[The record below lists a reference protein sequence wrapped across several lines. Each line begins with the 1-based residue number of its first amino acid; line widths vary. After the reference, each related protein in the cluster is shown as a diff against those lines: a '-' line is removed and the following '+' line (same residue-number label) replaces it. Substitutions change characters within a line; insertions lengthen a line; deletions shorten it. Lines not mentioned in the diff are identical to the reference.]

1 MAISSRKIRNRLSK
15 EKYALEGQ
23 HKHLLKEVQK
33 QREIYKFEDEI
44 EKETKQLNITKN
56 FVDTS
61 LQTII
66 NILIDYRFVENS
78 SEEYPY
84 QLTDKGKIAVNVQE
98 VNGMVFGDLLN
109 DNRLDLFTGYCKEA
123 EKLAAIL
130 KNKII
135 IKKLEPLH
143 K

>member
-1 MAISSRKIRNRLSK
+1 M
-15 EKYALEGQ
+15 
-23 HKHLLKEVQK
+23 
-33 QREIYKFEDEI
+33 
-44 EKETKQLNITKN
+44 NITKN

-109 DNRLDLFTGYCKEA
+109 DNRLDLFTAPELC
-123 EKLAAIL
+123 AIFSCCSQQTY
-130 KNKII
+130 NQ
-135 IKKLEPLH
+135 LEY
-143 K
+143 